1 MKKALRLLLCSCL
14 FLVVPLARAAQ
25 PTAIFTDL
33 QSGPNAGGQN
43 NQGAIVTVYGFG
55 FGATRG
61 SSTLTI
67 GGAPPA
73 AYLLW
78 SDSKISFQLG
88 NSAVSGNIVVN
99 VAGVG
104 ASNAMPFT
112 VRAGRIF
119 FVAPG
124 GSDANAGSFNAP
136 WATVRHAKNSAQAG
150 DVIYLMNGVNET
162 GLDASNATLAVAK
175 SGSSGLPIAM
185 VAYPGA
191 NATIGSA
198 TGQPYG
204 IRTTA
209 TASYWVLA
217 GINLRAGFS
226 ALTVGNSSNW
236 RVIGNDISCPNGSG
250 TGACVAFSAGQNIS
264 LYRNRVHDNGST
276 TSPSI
281 KLYQAI
287 QFDGGSNGIDFGWNE
302 IANTRSCRAL
312 QFHSDTTPLFN
323 LRVRNNV
330 IHDSRCDGINFATID
345 PAQGAVKAYNNVI
358 YRAGT
363 GPAPGGVEANYACIN
378 VGGSGSAAVQIT
390 GNTLYDCGR
399 RANADSGAVSASVPV
414 ILTNNIVD
422 SLAGESYTAP
432 NSSLANFSGKN
443 NLFFG
448 DGATPSFSTASRNA
462 DPKFVDVTSNN
473 FQLQSG
479 SPAVDAGANDG
490 ISRDILQTPR
500 PQGAAYDI
508 GAYEYTG
515 TGTQPPPPTQGT
527 LSVSPQ
533 SLAFGNVLIGTS
545 AKQTVTLTN
554 NSSAS
559 ITVSSVGIT
568 GTGFSQ
574 TGPSLPLTLA
584 SGQISSITVT
594 FAPQNS
600 GSVSGAL
607 QVSSN
612 ASNPSVSVALSGTG
626 STVQHSVDV
635 NWVASTSTVAGYN
648 VYRGTVSG
656 GPYGKLNATLITGL
670 TFTDTTVS
678 SGATYYYVVT
688 AVAADGT
695 ESPFSSQVQAII
707 PSP

>member
-1 MKKALRLLLCSCL
+1 MKKALKL
-14 FLVVPLARAAQ
+14 FLCISLFLIVPLARAAQ
-25 PTAIFTDL
+25 PTAIFTDVP
-33 QSGPNAGGQN
+33 SGPNAGGQN
-43 NQGAIVTVYGFG
+43 NQGAIVTIYGFG

-67 GGAPPA
+67 GGAQPA

-88 NSAVSGNIVVN
+88 NSAITGNIVVN

-112 VRAGRIF
+112 VRSGRIF

-124 GSDANAGSFNAP
+124 GADANAGSFTAP

-150 DVIYLMNGVNET
+150 DIIYLMNGVNET
-162 GLDASNATLAVAK
+162 GLDASSATLAIAK

-185 VAYPGA
+185 IAYPGA
-191 NATIGSA
+191 TATIGSA
-198 TGQPYG
+198 TGQQYG

-209 TASYWVLA
+209 TSSYWVLA
-217 GINLRAGFS
+217 GINLRGAFS
-226 ALTVGNSSNW
+226 ALTVANSSNW
-236 RVIGNDISCPNGSG
+236 RVIGTDISCPNGSG
-250 TGACVAFSAGQNIS
+250 TGACVAFSGGQNIS
-264 LYRNRVHDNGST
+264 LYRNRIHDNGST
-276 TSPSI
+276 TSSSI

-287 QFDGGSNGIDFGWNE
+287 QFDGGANGIDFGWNE

-312 QFHSDTTPLFN
+312 QFYSDTTPLFN
-323 LRVRNNV
+323 LTVRNNM

-345 PAQGAVKAYNNVI
+345 PAQGSVKAYNNVI

-363 GPAPGGVEANYACIN
+363 GPAPGGIESNYACIN
-378 VGGSGSAAVQIT
+378 VGGSGSAAVQLT

-414 ILTNNIVD
+414 ILTDNIVD
-422 SLAGESYTAP
+422 AIAGETYTAP
-432 NSSLANFSGKN
+432 NSSAANFSGKN

-448 DGATPSFSTASRNA
+448 DGATPSFSTASLNA

-473 FQLQSG
+473 FQLQPG

-490 ISRDILQTPR
+490 ISRDIVQMPR
-500 PQGAAYDI
+500 PQGVAYDI
-508 GAYEYTG
+508 GAYELGAGG
-515 TGTQPPPPTQGT
+515 TLPPPTQGT

-533 SLAFGNVLIGTS
+533 SVAFGNVLLGTS
-545 AKQTVTLTN
+545 ARQTVTLS
-554 NSSAS
+554 NSSSAA
-559 ITVSSVGIT
+559 ITVNGVGIT

-574 TGPSLPLTLA
+574 TGAALPLTLA
-584 SGQISSITVT
+584 SGQSSTVTVT

-607 QVSSN
+607 QISSN
-612 ASNPSVSVALSGTG
+612 ASNSSVSVALSGTG

-635 NWVASTSTVAGYN
+635 NWGASTSTVAGYN

-656 GPYGKLNATLITGL
+656 GPYSKINTTLITGL
-670 TFTDTTVS
+670 TFTDNAVS

-695 ESPFSSQVQAII
+695 QSSFSSQVQAVI
-707 PSP
+707 PNP

>member
-1 MKKALRLLLCSCL
+1 MKKALTLFLWSCL
-14 FLVVPLARAAQ
+14 FIGVPLARAAQ

-43 NQGAIVTVYGFG
+43 NEGAIVTIYGFG

-67 GGAPPA
+67 GGAAPA

-78 SDSKISFQLG
+78 SDNKISFQIG
-88 NSAVSGNIVVN
+88 NSAITGNIVVN

-112 VRAGRIF
+112 VRSGRIF

-124 GSDANAGSFNAP
+124 GSDANAGSFTAP
-136 WATVRHAKNSAQAG
+136 WATVKHAKNSAQAG
-150 DVIYLMNGVNET
+150 DIIYLKNGVNET
-162 GLDASNATLAVAK
+162 GLDGSSATLAIAK
-175 SGSSGLPIAM
+175 SGSSGLPIAL

-191 NATIGSA
+191 TATIGSA

-204 IRTTA
+204 VRTT
-209 TASYWVLA
+209 TASSYWVLA
-217 GINLRAGFS
+217 GINLRGAFS
-226 ALTVGNSSNW
+226 ALTVANSSAW
-236 RVIGNDISCPNGSG
+236 RVIGSDISCPNGSG
-250 TGACVAFSAGQNIS
+250 TGACVGFSGGQNLA
-264 LYRNRVHDNGST
+264 LYRNHIHDNGST
-276 TSPSI
+276 TSTSI
-281 KLYQAI
+281 KLYQAV
-287 QFDGGSNGIDFGWNE
+287 QFDSGANGIDVGWNE

-312 QFHSDTTPLFN
+312 QFYSDTTPLFN
-323 LRVRNNV
+323 VRVRNNV

-345 PAQGAVKAYNNVI
+345 PSQGAVVAYNNVI

-363 GPAPGGVEANYACIN
+363 GPAPGGIESNYACIN
-378 VGGSGSAAVQIT
+378 VGGSGLAAVQIT

-399 RANADSGAVSASVPV
+399 RANADSGAVSASVAV
-414 ILTNNIVD
+414 SLTDNIVD
-422 SLAGESYTAP
+422 AIAGETYTAP
-432 NSSLANFSGKN
+432 DSSLANFSGKN

-448 DGATPSFSTASRNA
+448 AGATPSFSTTSVNA
-462 DPKFVDVTSNN
+462 DPKFVDVTNSN

-490 ISRDILQTPR
+490 ISRDIMQTPR

-508 GAYEYTG
+508 GAYEYAG
-515 TGTQPPPPTQGT
+515 TAIQPPPTQGT
-527 LSVSPQ
+527 LTVSPL
-533 SLAFGNVLIGTS
+533 SVAFGNVLIGTS
-545 AKQTVTLTN
+545 AKQTVALS
-554 NSSAS
+554 NSSGTS
-559 ITVSSVGIT
+559 ITVSSIGVTGI
-568 GTGFSQ
+568 GFSQ
-574 TGPSLPLTLA
+574 TGPTLPLTLA
-584 SGQISSITVT
+584 SGQSSSVTVT

-607 QVSSN
+607 QIGSN

-635 NWVASTSTVAGYN
+635 NWAASTSTVAGYN
-648 VYRGTVSG
+648 VYRGTLSG
-656 GPYGKLNATLITGL
+656 GPYSKINTTLLTGL
-670 TFTDTTVS
+670 TYTDSTVS

-695 ESPFSSQVQAII
+695 ESSFSNQVQAII
-707 PSP
+707 PTP

>member
-1 MKKALRLLLCSCL
+1 MKKAFLLFFWSCL
-14 FLVVPLARAAQ
+14 FVGVPLARAAQ

-33 QSGPNAGGQN
+33 LGGPNAGGQN
-43 NQGAIVTVYGFG
+43 NQGAIVTIYGFG

-67 GGAPPA
+67 GGAQPA

-88 NSAVSGNIVVN
+88 NSAITGNIVVN
-99 VAGVG
+99 VAGAG

-112 VRAGRIF
+112 VRSGRIF

-124 GSDANAGSFNAP
+124 GADTNAGSFTAP
-136 WATVRHAKNSAQAG
+136 WATAKHAKNSAQAG
-150 DVIYLMNGVNET
+150 DIIYLMNGVSET
-162 GLDASNATLAVAK
+162 GLDASSATLAIAK

-185 VAYPGA
+185 IAYPGA
-191 NATIGSA
+191 TATIGSA
-198 TGQPYG
+198 TGQQYG

-209 TASYWVLA
+209 TSSYWVLA
-217 GINLRAGFS
+217 GINLRGAFS
-226 ALTVGNSSNW
+226 ALTVANSSNW
-236 RVIGNDISCPNGSG
+236 RVIGTDVSCPNGSG

-264 LYRNRVHDNGST
+264 LYRNRIHDNGST
-276 TSPSI
+276 TSTSI

-287 QFDGGSNGIDFGWNE
+287 QFGSGANGIDFGWNE

-312 QFHSDTTPLFN
+312 QFYSDTTPLFN
-323 LRVRNNV
+323 LTVRNNL

-345 PAQGAVKAYNNVI
+345 PAHGAVKAYNNVI

-414 ILTNNIVD
+414 ILTDNIVD
-422 SLAGESYTAP
+422 AIAGETYAAP

-448 DGATPSFSTASRNA
+448 DGATPSFSTASLNA

-473 FQLQSG
+473 FQLQPG

-490 ISRDILQTPR
+490 ISRDIVQMPR
-500 PQGAAYDI
+500 PQGVAYDI
-508 GAYEYTG
+508 GAYELGAGG
-515 TGTQPPPPTQGT
+515 TLPPPTQGT

-533 SLAFGNVLIGTS
+533 SVAFGNVLIGTS
-545 AKQTVTLTN
+545 TKQSVTLS
-554 NSSAS
+554 NSTSAS

-574 TGPSLPLTLA
+574 TGPALPLTLA
-584 SGQISSITVT
+584 SGQSSSITVT

-607 QVSSN
+607 QISSN

-626 STVQHSVDV
+626 TTVQHSVDV
-635 NWVASTSTVAGYN
+635 NWGASTSTVAGYN

-656 GPYGKLNATLITGL
+656 GPYSKINTTLITGL
-670 TFTDTTVS
+670 AFTDNTVN

-695 ESPFSSQVQAII
+695 ESSFSSQVQAVI
-707 PSP
+707 PNP

>member
-1 MKKALRLLLCSCL
+1 MKKALKL
-14 FLVVPLARAAQ
+14 FLCISLFLIVPLARAAQ
-25 PTAIFTDL
+25 PTAIFTDVP
-33 QSGPNAGGQN
+33 SGPNAGGQN
-43 NQGAIVTVYGFG
+43 NQGAIVTIYGFG

-67 GGAPPA
+67 GGAQPA

-88 NSAVSGNIVVN
+88 NSAITGNIVVN

-112 VRAGRIF
+112 VRSGRIF

-124 GSDANAGSFNAP
+124 GADANAGSFTAP

-150 DVIYLMNGVNET
+150 DIIYLMNGVNET
-162 GLDASNATLAVAK
+162 GLDASSATLAIAK

-185 VAYPGA
+185 IAYPGA
-191 NATIGSA
+191 TATIGSA
-198 TGQPYG
+198 TGQQYG

-209 TASYWVLA
+209 TSSYWVLA
-217 GINLRAGFS
+217 GINLRGAFS
-226 ALTVGNSSNW
+226 ALTVANSSNW
-236 RVIGNDISCPNGSG
+236 RVIGTDISCPNGSG
-250 TGACVAFSAGQNIS
+250 TGACVAFSGGQNIS
-264 LYRNRVHDNGST
+264 LYRNRIHDNGST
-276 TSPSI
+276 TSSSI

-287 QFDGGSNGIDFGWNE
+287 QFDGGANGIDFGWNE

-312 QFHSDTTPLFN
+312 QFYSDTTPLFN
-323 LRVRNNV
+323 LTVRNNM

-363 GPAPGGVEANYACIN
+363 GSAPGGIEANYACIN
-378 VGGSGSAAVQIT
+378 VGGSGSAAVQLT

-414 ILTNNIVD
+414 ILTDNIVD
-422 SLAGESYTAP
+422 AIAGETYTAP
-432 NSSLANFSGKN
+432 NSSAANFSGKN

-448 DGATPSFSTASRNA
+448 DGATPSFSTASLNA

-473 FQLQSG
+473 FQLQPG

-490 ISRDILQTPR
+490 ISRDIVQMPR
-500 PQGAAYDI
+500 PQGVAYDI
-508 GAYEYTG
+508 GAYELGAGG
-515 TGTQPPPPTQGT
+515 TLPPPTQGT

-533 SLAFGNVLIGTS
+533 SVAFGNVLLGTS
-545 AKQTVTLTN
+545 ARQTVTLS
-554 NSSAS
+554 NSSSAA
-559 ITVSSVGIT
+559 ITVNGVGIT

-574 TGPSLPLTLA
+574 TGAALPLTLA
-584 SGQISSITVT
+584 SGQSSTVTVT

-607 QVSSN
+607 QISSN
-612 ASNPSVSVALSGTG
+612 ASNSSVSVALSGTG

-635 NWVASTSTVAGYN
+635 NWGASTSTVAGYN

-656 GPYGKLNATLITGL
+656 GPYSKINTTLITGL
-670 TFTDTTVS
+670 TFTDNAVS

-695 ESPFSSQVQAII
+695 QSSFSSQVQAVI
-707 PSP
+707 PNP